1 MRPRTRE
8 PAAPQGEVLVFW
20 ECYRPHEVHVRML
33 EAVPNPD
40 WVARPGSFARSHE
53 ARRSV
58 DVTIASPQEQWPPAR
73 RVGGVCLVDMGT
85 DFDDFSPRA
94 LAFATEGI
102 SAQAQ
107 ANRADLRAAQAS
119 GRSMATG
126 SVCGSMHNA
135 VNIKTAPSTPSAS
148 GDSRNCLAGPAWDTL
163 ADRWEEG
170 FSHLLGY
177 VERHGHAR
185 VPQSY
190 KVDGFNL
197 GLWVSEQRTRYGK
210 SVLNP
215 DRQRR
220 LKDLPGWTWNAAR
233 TMEAIERH
241 SDKRLVP

>member
-53 ARRSV
+53 AGRSV
-58 DVTIASPQEQWPPAR
+58 DVTIASSQEQCPPAR

-135 VNIKTAPSTPSAS
+135 VNIKN
-148 GDSRNCLAGPAWDTL
+148 GTL
-163 ADRWEEG
+163 DAE
-170 FSHLLGY
+170 
-177 VERHGHAR
+177 
-185 VPQSY
+185 
-190 KVDGFNL
+190 
-197 GLWVSEQRTRYGK
+197 
-210 SVLNP
+210 
-215 DRQRR
+215 RQRR
-220 LKDLPGWTWNAAR
+220 LQELPGWTCLGHTRRSLGGGFQPSPGLRR
-233 TMEAIERH
+233 TPRSRPSPPVLQGRWLQPGSLGERAT
-241 SDKRLVP
+241 DPVRQKRP